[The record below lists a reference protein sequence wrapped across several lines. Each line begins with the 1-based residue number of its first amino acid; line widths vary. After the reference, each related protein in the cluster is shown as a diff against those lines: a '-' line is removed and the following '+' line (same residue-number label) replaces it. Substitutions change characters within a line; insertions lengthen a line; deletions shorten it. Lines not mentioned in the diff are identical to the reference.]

1 MVVGKLCFLLLCGRL
16 NARVCQRRDSGG
28 ADETAERIV
37 TTHRV
42 YQCSEEFL
50 YGDDGISMSDRLL

>member
-1 MVVGKLCFLLLCGRL
+1 MHAFVKGETVEG
-16 NARVCQRRDSGG
+16 V
-28 ADETAERIV
+28 DETAERIV

-42 YQCSEEFL
+42 YQYSEEFL